1 MSIPRTRISEH
12 DNNSA
17 AEVLNDRLP
26 VEIGRR
32 IRRAREESRMSQT
45 ELGQA
50 LGYKTSMVSAFETG
64 SRRLKLEDL
73 ARLCLVLDKEPE
85 YFLRTDAIKAAH
97 QRPVGLTLRAQLAE
111 LHHEPLTSSIT
122 AFLDSLEGRRA
133 RTSAVPDLHYLRP
146 HGAAR
151 ELLDRCDA
159 TAPPVDVDQ
168 VIREL
173 RIPLVKWDFPDF
185 LSAVIV
191 EVVDDDYVIGVNKHH
206 ALNRRRF
213 SIAHEVG
220 HAVLRHEA
228 GYYLE
233 FFDASLGEPPNFRH
247 SDEREANAFAAALLM
262 DERWLREDWANGHRS
277 VHELARRY
285 RVSDEAMSFRL
296 INLGLA

>member
-1 MSIPRTRISEH
+1 MPPARISEH
-12 DNNSA
+12 DDTSA
-17 AEVLNDRLP
+17 AQPLDERLP

-32 IRRAREESRMSQT
+32 VRRAREERGMSQT
-45 ELGQA
+45 ALGEA

-64 SRRLKLEDL
+64 GRRLKLEDL

-85 YFLRTDAIKAAH
+85 YFLRTEAIKAAH
-97 QRPVGLTLRAQLAE
+97 HGPVGLTLRAQLAE
-111 LHHEPLTSSIT
+111 LHHQPLTDSIT
-122 AFLDSLEGRRA
+122 AFLDHREQRR
-133 RTSAVPDLHYLRP
+133 TQESAVPDLHYLRP

-151 ELLDRCDA
+151 ELLNLCGVD
-159 TAPPVDVDQ
+159 APPVDLKSIARTLKV
-168 VIREL
+168 
-173 RIPLVKWDFPDF
+173 PLVKWDFPNS
-185 LSAVIV
+185 LSALIV
-191 EVVDDDYVIGVNKHH
+191 EVDADTYVIGVNSEHH
-206 ALNRRRF
+206 PNRQRF
-213 SIAHEVG
+213 SIAHELG

-233 FFDASLGEPPNFRH
+233 FFDDTLGEPPNFRY

-262 DERWLREDWANGHRS
+262 DERWLREDWAKGTRN